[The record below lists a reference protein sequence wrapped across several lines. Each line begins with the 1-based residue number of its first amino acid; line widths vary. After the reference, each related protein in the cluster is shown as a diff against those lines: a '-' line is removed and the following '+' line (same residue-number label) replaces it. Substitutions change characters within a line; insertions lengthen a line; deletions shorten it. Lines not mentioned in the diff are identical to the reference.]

1 LHWASPID
9 HEVAISG
16 FVEGINTMY
25 FWVQGNGITDGMSL
39 MNAQFSN
46 RDIPE
51 PATFGL
57 LGLGLLGV
65 TMSRRRALA
74 RA

>member
-1 LHWASPID
+1 
-9 HEVAISG
+9 
-16 FVEGINTMY
+16 
-25 FWVQGNGITDGMSL
+25 MSL

>member
-1 LHWASPID
+1 
-9 HEVAISG
+9 
-16 FVEGINTMY
+16 MY

-65 TMSRRRALA
+65 TMSRRRPLA